1 MSCQFMRAVLVFVPL
16 SLTSVATLTAQG
28 QNQAPPPIYQPPAM
42 RFGADGLSLIDALKL
57 TLQHDPNI
65 KLSEAEAEFRRGTLR
80 SERGLF
86 DWTLGANG
94 NLGRNQAKLTD
105 SQVSDLQ
112 ESRDKLAQ
120 AVVDAT
126 KLSQS
131 LATAGGM
138 LADKNAA
145 YNNSAGWNLSTIK
158 DETVNNQM
166 SILQSQ
172 LALYKDLLASPMLT
186 DPKVR
191 TDIVALRDQT
201 LGKTIDYFNSQ
212 QTAIAAVPGQ
222 LQTRL
227 DHLGPT
233 PEEQWSKQ
241 ADLRFDVA
249 KLFRSGIRVTPYADV
264 TYHASNYVGKDS
276 TDPEYGGMGI
286 DPLYEGKVGFDL
298 VLPLLRGAGR
308 KSVAAG
314 EIAAGY
320 DLDAS
325 RMALLHMQSQSVF
338 TTIQAYWE
346 ARSLADQVD
355 VLRRSVEIQ
364 GELGNVTRALIA
376 ANEKPRSDEA
386 RVLASTAESRSRYE
400 AAQRQLVDAR
410 VNLAQTMGVALADAL
425 SLPLASDPFPQPPD
439 GLQIDPDAYPA
450 FVQESLSRR
459 FDRQSALKSEA
470 SGKALVEGAKIDTR
484 PLLNVTAGGWGSS
497 VHQDT
502 PALSKWVFRSG
513 SVGAD
518 FQVPFGNNTA
528 LGALD
533 QRQASLNQTSISSAN
548 LARQIGLNVVQFA
561 ESLRVSAERLRS
573 ARESV
578 RNYDQTIVNEQAR
591 FKAGDSSLVDTI
603 LTEQQ
608 TTNARL
614 SLVAAQAEYATLL
627 AALRYQAGLLVQDG
641 SVDAVQLVAVPAAL
655 VRR

>member
-1 MSCQFMRAVLVFVPL
+1 MNRQFMRAVFPILLCLVGA
-16 SLTSVATLTAQG
+16 TSVTAQG
-28 QNQAPPPIYQPPAM
+28 QNQAQPPYQPPVM
-42 RFGADGLSLIDALKL
+42 RFEAKGMTLLDAVKL
-57 TLQHDPNI
+57 TLQHDPNV
-65 KLSEAEAEFRRGTLR
+65 KLSEANTEFRRGALR
-80 SERGLF
+80 SEKGLF
-86 DWTLGANG
+86 DWTLGASG
-94 NLGRNQAKLTD
+94 NLGRNQAELTD
-105 SQVSDLQ
+105 SQKQGLQ

-145 YNNSAGWNLSTIK
+145 YNNPASWNLSTIK

-166 SILQSQ
+166 SVLQSQ

-186 DPKVR
+186 DPKVAA
-191 TDIVALRDQT
+191 DVVALRDQT

-212 QTAIAAVPGQ
+212 QSAIAAVPGQ

-227 DHLGPT
+227 NNLGPT

-241 ADLRFDVA
+241 GNLRFDVS
-249 KLFRSGIRVTPYADV
+249 KLFRSGISVVPYAEMN
-264 TYHASNYVGKDS
+264 YSASNYVGKDS
-276 TDPEYGGMGI
+276 TDPEFGGMGI

-298 VLPLLRGAGR
+298 VFPLLRGAGK

-320 DLDAS
+320 DLEAS
-325 RMALLHMQSQSVF
+325 RMALLHQQSQSVF
-338 TTIQAYWE
+338 TTIQAYWD
-346 ARSLADQVD
+346 ARSLADQVE

-364 GELGNVTRALIA
+364 GELGNITRALIA

-410 VNLAQTMGVALADAL
+410 VALAQTMGVALADAL

-439 GLQIDPDAYPA
+439 GLQIDPQTYPA
-450 FVQESLSRR
+450 FVQESVARR
-459 FDRQSALKSEA
+459 FDRQAALKSEA
-470 SGKALVEGAKIDTR
+470 SGKALVEGARIDTR

-497 VHQDT
+497 VHQNT

-518 FQVPFGNNTA
+518 FQVPFGNNT
-528 LGALD
+528 LRGAFD
-533 QRQASLNQTSISSAN
+533 QRVASLNQTRIDSAN
-548 LARQIGLNVVQFA
+548 LERQIGLNVVQFA
-561 ESLRVSAERLRS
+561 ESLKVSAERLRS
-573 ARESV
+573 AREAV
-578 RNYDQTIVNEQAR
+578 LNYDQTIVSEQAR

-608 TTNARL
+608 TTTARL
-614 SLVAAQAEYATLL
+614 ALVAAQAEYATLL

-641 SVDAVQLVAVPAAL
+641 SVDAVQIVAVPAAL